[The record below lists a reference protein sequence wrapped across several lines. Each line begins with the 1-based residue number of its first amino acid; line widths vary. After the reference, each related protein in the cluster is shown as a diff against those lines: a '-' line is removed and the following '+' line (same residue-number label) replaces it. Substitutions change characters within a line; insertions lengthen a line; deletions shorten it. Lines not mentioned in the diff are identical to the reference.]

1 MGRGDGE
8 QSHDLRIDV
17 IDEKGLTVDVN
28 LSEDGLDADHIQV
41 GYKTKFYILSTLDVP
56 ATVKQI
62 SGPVPDADE
71 TGYPE
76 VDSFVTSVDLHILF
90 DDNNEAVFEPL
101 ELLAWISL
109 LLR

>member
-1 MGRGDGE
+1 M
-8 QSHDLRIDV
+8 LIV
-17 IDEKGLTVDVN
+17 
-28 LSEDGLDADHIQV
+28 SEDGLDADHIQV

-76 VDSFVTSVDLHILF
+76 VRFLRYFSRLNILF
-90 DDNNEAVFEPL
+90 DDNPKQFLN
-101 ELLAWISL
+101 LLS
-109 LLR
+109 